1 MEENRKLEVLA
12 AVSIYVDMTDYVH
25 FSDLAGI
32 KDERVFRK
40 LMREYRRY
48 RLNNFLKR
56 PSRSMRKRLR
66 KFNEAVIPAVVIEG
80 LGDWDGSFLQ
90 GFLDWLI
97 ENGPE
102 IIELIL
108 KIVALFGETVEEYD
122 PATMTGVEYDVLMAS
137 VAL

>member
-1 MEENRKLEVLA
+1 VEKNRKLEALA
-12 AVSIYVDMTDYVH
+12 AVSIYADMTDYVH
-25 FSDLAGI
+25 FGDLAGI

-40 LMREYRRY
+40 FMSEYRRY
-48 RLNNFLKR
+48 RLKNLLKR

-66 KFNEAVIPAVVIEG
+66 RFNEAVIPVEG
-80 LGDWDGSFLQ
+80 MEGWDGSFLQ
-90 GFLDWLI
+90 GLLDWLI

-137 VAL
+137 VSL